1 MTLLSY
7 NTQDL
12 LRTAHASDTRKQV
25 AHQKLYASARS
36 VRPSARS
43 SCLGE
48 TDCRS
53 AAILIVGTVGFVV
66 ADYISWSAF
75 SGGATAKVGK
85 DHAGWAAFPE
95 PYGRSSV

>member
-7 NTQDL
+7 NSQDL

-53 AAILIVGTVGFVV
+53 AAILIVGTVGFV
-66 ADYISWSAF
+66 DYISWSAF

-85 DHAGWAAFPE
+85 DHGWAAFPE